1 MVYKGTELRTLI
13 GQFVKEA
20 QRKIRIEKVI
30 LFGSYAWG
38 KPHLG
43 SDIDLAVVS
52 PDFERMDDTKRIG
65 LLLKI
70 IYKLKMPN
78 LVDVEPLGFTE
89 EELENAD
96 YFDIAAEIK
105 EKGKIVY
112 QRSYEKE

>member
-1 MVYKGTELRTLI
+1 MVYRKNEIGALI
-13 GQFVKEA
+13 RQFVKEA
-20 QRKIRIEKVI
+20 KKKIRVEKII

-38 KPHLG
+38 KPHMA

-52 PDFERMDDTKRIG
+52 PDFKRMSDISRIG

-70 IYKLKMPN
+70 IYKLKMPK
-78 LVDVEPLGFTE
+78 LVDVEPLGFTS
-89 EELENAD
+89 EELNNAD

-112 QRSYEKE
+112 PWPKNR